1 MDTQRIKLGLL
12 SSAIGLLLSAQAFA
26 ADVVVTDAGK
36 VHFKGNVVDS
46 PCVVSAGDQGADL
59 TVMLSDVALTQFY
72 GASSSTSAGI
82 AGNHKET
89 FTINME
95 KCSSADVQNI
105 TFTFKGTPDTKDPT
119 VLKNTSIATPA
130 AVDVGIAIFD
140 GATKLSLGTA
150 SGVLTI
156 PAGETTGHK
165 DFQADYYT
173 TGTGV
178 TKGVVDAVATF
189 DVTFS

>member
-1 MDTQRIKLGLL
+1 MDTQKIKSRVIITAVGLIL
-12 SSAIGLLLSAQAFA
+12 SSQVFA

-36 VHFKGNVVDS
+36 VQFKGNVVDS
-46 PCVVSAGDQGADL
+46 PCVVSAGNQGADL
-59 TVMLSDVALTQFY
+59 TVTLTDVPLTQFY
-72 GASSSTSAGI
+72 GAGSSVTAGI

-95 KCSSADVQNI
+95 QCNPTDVQSI
-105 TFTFKGTPDTKDPT
+105 TFTFKGTPDTNDTT
-119 VLKNTSIATPA
+119 VLKNTSTATPS
-130 AVDVGIAIFD
+130 AVDVGIAIYD
-140 GATKLSLGTA
+140 GSTKLNLNQA
-150 SGVLTI
+150 SSVLTI
-156 PAGETTGHK
+156 PSGETEGHK

-178 TKGVVDAVATF
+178 TKGAVDAVATF